1 MPKLLRTADS
11 SNPYNTSLQTGKKSG
26 GIEGDHNQGG
36 GSRQSGMNSTSQPS
50 GGDGQPR
57 KDEDSNHENESGG
70 DENDTQSEVNLCHLL
85 YVNGDYRRLKS

>member
-11 SNPYNTSLQTGKKSG
+11 SNISLKTGKKSG
-26 GIEGDHNQGG
+26 GIESDHNQGG
-36 GSRQSGMNSTSQPS
+36 GSSQSGMNSTSQPS

-57 KDEDSNHENESGG
+57 KDEDTNHENESGG

-85 YVNGDYRRLKS
+85 YVNSAYRRLKS